1 MNCAD
6 AIISHFGI
14 GECFFGFRAQT
25 RGRKLWK
32 RRPGC
37 RHGSRSV
44 SRKAKE
50 FGFCARTRGRKLW
63 KRRPGCRHGSRS
75 AVRKA
80 KEFGFRARTRGRKLW
95 KRRPGCRHS
104 SRSVSR
110 KANEF
115 GFHAR
120 TRGRRRPGCRH
131 GSRSAVRKANE
142 FGFHARTRGR
152 RLPGRAHSGHCSGIC
167 TRKNLHFYTQSCI
180 IIPTPLKAPRRSG
193 FTAISIREIAVN
205 PYYHRAEAP
214 MRVCPVGIC
223 F

>member
-63 KRRPGCRHGSRS
+63 K
-75 AVRKA
+75 
-80 KEFGFRARTRGRKLW
+80 
-95 KRRPGCRHS
+95 
-104 SRSVSR
+104 
-110 KANEF
+110 
-115 GFHAR
+115 
-120 TRGRRRPGCRH
+120 RRPGCRH